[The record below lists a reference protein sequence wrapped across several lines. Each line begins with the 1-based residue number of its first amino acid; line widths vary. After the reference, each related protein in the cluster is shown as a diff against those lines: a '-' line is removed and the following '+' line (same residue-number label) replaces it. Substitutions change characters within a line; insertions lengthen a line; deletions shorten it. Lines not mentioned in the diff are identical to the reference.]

1 MSDVWIIDDRPWEFL
16 TEEEKQKRK
25 KEFEDLWNS
34 FTDEERKMIDDGVR
48 EMFAKEKAQAQNKN

>member
-1 MSDVWIIDDRPWEFL
+1 MSNVWVIDDRPWRFL
-16 TEEEKQKRK
+16 SEEEKQKRK

-48 EMFAKEKAQAQNKN
+48 EMFAKDKNESTN

>member
-1 MSDVWIIDDRPWEFL
+1 MSEIWTIDDRPWEFL
-16 TEEEKQKRK
+16 PEEEKQKRK

-48 EMFAKEKAQAQNKN
+48 ESLARDKT